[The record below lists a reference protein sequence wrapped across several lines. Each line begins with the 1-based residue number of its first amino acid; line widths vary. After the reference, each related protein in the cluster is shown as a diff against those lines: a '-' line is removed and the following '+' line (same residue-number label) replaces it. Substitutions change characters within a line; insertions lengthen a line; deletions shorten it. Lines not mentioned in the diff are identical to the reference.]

1 MSTNEQKLSRRERQ
15 IMDVIFRRGDA
26 TVSDVLEGLPEPPS
40 YSAVRATLVILEGKG
55 LLRHRKEGRRFVYSP
70 TTTRRKARR
79 SALEHILNTFF
90 DGSAE
95 GAVAALLEMPSSDLS
110 PETLDRI
117 KTLIK
122 EAEKEGR

>member
-1 MSTNEQKLSRRERQ
+1 MATNEQRLSRRERQ

-26 TVSDVLEGLPEPPS
+26 TVSDVLGGLPEPPS
-40 YSAVRATLVILEGKG
+40 YSAVRATLAILEGKG
-55 LLRHRKEGRRFVYSP
+55 LLHHRKEGRRFVYFP

-95 GAVAALLEMPSSDLS
+95 GAVAALLEMQSSDLS

-117 KTLIK
+117 KKLIK